1 MQPGGERLSSAEQS
15 GLQEEATLE
24 CWMKK
29 SWCPGQKGR
38 GLCSRTPPPTPKPRK
53 KHHLRVCP
61 FGSHTHILSRTRH
74 QEAVLSLFAPNS
86 VHTLSPHPPTHLR
99 VSDGVV

>member
-1 MQPGGERLSSAEQS
+1 MLDEKELVPRTE
-15 GLQEEATLE
+15 
-24 CWMKK
+24 
-29 SWCPGQKGR
+29 GQGAVQQD
-38 GLCSRTPPPTPKPRK
+38 PPPTPKPRK